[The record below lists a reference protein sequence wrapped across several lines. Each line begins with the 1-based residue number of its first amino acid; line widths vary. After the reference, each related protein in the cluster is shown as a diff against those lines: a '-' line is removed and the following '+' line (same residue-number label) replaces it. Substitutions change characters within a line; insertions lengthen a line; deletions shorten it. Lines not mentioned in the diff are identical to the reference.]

1 MDNEVDIAHER
12 IISFL
17 DDMENY
23 QCGIIEDI
31 EYNYKHW
38 KYVLD
43 QEWQLLYRSCPP
55 LKHVSKHKFL
65 RMFVCP
71 YEDNIHIDDSCGFS
85 GQIV

>member
-1 MDNEVDIAHER
+1 M
-12 IISFL
+12 
-17 DDMENY
+17 
-23 QCGIIEDI
+23 EDI

-65 RMFVCP
+65 RMFVTP
-71 YEDNIHIDDSCGFS
+71 YNSHMHINSDDEFFGK
-85 GQIV
+85 IVE